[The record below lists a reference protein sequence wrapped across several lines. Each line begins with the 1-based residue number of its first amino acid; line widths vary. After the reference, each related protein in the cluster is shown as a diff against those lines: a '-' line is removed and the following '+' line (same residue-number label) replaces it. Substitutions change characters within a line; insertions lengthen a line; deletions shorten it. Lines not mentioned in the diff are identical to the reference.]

1 MAGKEP
7 EMFGRQAG
15 RVPMQRAAA
24 LTHLPRLLEECGVP
38 LGRVLAGT
46 GVRPGDLRPDAFI
59 PYAAALAILE
69 RAASLTGREA
79 FGLALGLRRGV
90 AALGPVERLMRTAP
104 TLGVALAAFV
114 ACQIGNSTGSA
125 VYLRRAG
132 QEVLLGYGVYD
143 AAGVISPQVHDVSL
157 AVGCSMIRELTE
169 ASVRPVELLTVRPQP
184 ADAGPWQRLAGCPVR
199 FGQPET
205 CVVLT
210 HEALQFPLATADPE
224 AHARAFAALAP
235 ARAGTAPGLAGL
247 VAHTVRVLMLHEG
260 RSTMT
265 EVARQLRTTPRTLRR
280 GLRREGTS
288 FEAIKEGVRF
298 AVARELLN
306 LTALPVGEVA
316 MAAGFASPSAFVH
329 AFRRWSGIAPG
340 RWRGLRA
347 EALADEPVALQAA
360 ALG

>member
-1 MAGKEP
+1 
-7 EMFGRQAG
+7 
-15 RVPMQRAAA
+15 
-24 LTHLPRLLEECGVP
+24 VP

-169 ASVRPVELLTVRPQP
+169 ASVRPVELLTVRPLP
-184 ADAGPWQRLAGCPVR
+184 ADADPWQRLAGCPVR

-247 VAHTVRVLMLHEG
+247 VAHTVAGRGRGTTGAGVVASGSGAMVGLENTSRI
-260 RSTMT
+260 RSTDRS
-265 EVARQLRTTPRTLRR
+265 VPRPSGRYATTATASGSRYRSAAEWTASRS
-280 GLRREGTS
+280 T
-288 FEAIKEGVRF
+288 AIVRS
-298 AVARELLN
+298 N
-306 LTALPVGEVA
+306 SSSS
-316 MAAGFASPSAFVH
+316 SP
-329 AFRRWSGIAPG
+329 
-340 RWRGLRA
+340 
-347 EALADEPVALQAA
+347 
-360 ALG
+360 